1 MKIFELFQEVKE
13 WLKEEGIIDYK
24 IEAEII
30 LSHVLNKDRLALHL
44 DFNEKISPEDMLDI
58 FEIVNRRIEDREP
71 IQYIFN
77 KTKFYG
83 YSFKVD
89 PSVLIP
95 RKETELLVETCLEIS
110 KEFKKPKILDLGTG
124 SGAIA
129 VTLAKENKNG
139 LITASDVSSEA
150 LKIAEYNANINAA
163 NVNFI
168 ESDLF
173 SNINEKFDLIVS
185 NPPYIS
191 EEEFEYLE
199 PEIKEHEPK
208 IALIASRNGL
218 YFYEKISREA
228 PKFLNPNSYLI
239 FETGYSN
246 FMDIKNILDKENY
259 EVLKIIKDYNMQN
272 RVIVA
277 RKR

>member
-1 MKIFELFQEVKE
+1 MKTVELLQEVKD
-13 WLKEEGIIDYK
+13 WLKEEGIADYK

-44 DFNEKISPEDMLDI
+44 DFNQNVSPEEMVDV

-77 KTKFYG
+77 MTKFYG
-83 YSFKVD
+83 HPFKVT

-95 RKETELLVETCLEIS
+95 RKETELLVEITLEIS
-110 KEFKKPKILDLGTG
+110 KEFKAPKILDIGTG

-129 VTLAKENKNG
+129 VSLAKELKNS
-139 LITASDVSSEA
+139 LITASDISREA
-150 LKIAEYNANINAA
+150 LKVAEYNAN
-163 NVNFI
+163 VNKVKVSFI

-173 SNINEKFDLIVS
+173 SNINEKFDIIAS

-191 EEEFEYLE
+191 EDEFEYLE
-199 PEIKEHEPK
+199 PEIKDHEPK

-218 YFYEKISREA
+218 YFYEKIAKEA
-228 PKFLNPNSYLI
+228 SNFLNINSYLI

-246 FMDIKNILDKENY
+246 FMEVKNILEKENY
-259 EVLKIIKDYNMQN
+259 IILKIIKDYSMQN

-277 RKR
+277 KKK